1 MAPSTARGTFL
12 FTVTVLI
19 CTPGCGSKNG
29 RHDWDPVVPA
39 DRTIDWDPGVRG
51 GIPDPDT
58 ACPADAP
65 SVLDFGAA
73 GDGTTDDHAAFAAAI
88 DAAEE
93 GSAIRIPAGTYLLRS
108 GLDIDRGI
116 VLCGEGPESTLLHF
130 DCDDIAIDVVTYDR
144 GEYVDVTSGHEQG
157 STRLVVS
164 DASGF
169 TPGGYAELKQTNNW
183 QAMDPEG
190 EWRDASWVPED
201 AVGQMFRVV
210 SVEGDAVTVEPPLSI
225 DYDAGWDPVIRPMGL
240 VESPGLQGLYIRRVG
255 TQDHSTVQFKNAAN
269 AWMRDCVSEDT
280 SGSHVST
287 TSVLWCEVRD
297 SYFDDAHDHGG
308 GGHGYGTNLGNHTTA
323 CLVENNVFEHLRH
336 SMLVQVGATGNVF
349 GYNYSTDPYQSE
361 GGDWTPCDISLHG
374 HYPNMNLF
382 EGNTVQEIDVADYWG
397 PCGPGNTF
405 LRNRVESEGI
415 QIMDHSHFQNVIGN
429 ELTTEPNV
437 VSIGDTVL
445 DTLIH
450 GNYQDGAISWDPD
463 LDHTIPDSLY
473 LDSKPAFF
481 GSTDWPITGADLAP
495 DGGIIP
501 AEQRFRDM

>member
-1 MAPSTARGTFL
+1 MFIAAVLMCTPAPSCKA
-12 FTVTVLI
+12 
-19 CTPGCGSKNG
+19 KDG
-29 RHDWDPVVPA
+29 RPDWNPQLPA
-39 DRTIDWDPGVRG
+39 ERFIDWRPGVPG
-51 GIPDPDT
+51 GIPDLAT
-58 ACPADAP
+58 ACPPGSP
-65 SVLDFGAA
+65 SVMDFGAT
-73 GDGTTDDHAAFAAAI
+73 GDGTTDDHPAFAAAI
-88 DAAEE
+88 EAAEE
-93 GSAIRIPAGTYLLRS
+93 GTAILVPAGTYLLRS

-144 GEYVDVTSGHEQG
+144 GEYVDITAGHDQG
-157 STRLVVS
+157 STSLTVS

-183 QAMDPEG
+183 QAMDPEH

-201 AVGQMFRVV
+201 AVGQMLRVV
-210 SVEGDAVTVEPPLSI
+210 SVGVDTLTVDPPLHI

-240 VESPGLQGLYIRRVG
+240 VENAGLQGLYMRRVG
-255 TQDHSTVQFKNAAN
+255 TQDHSTVQLKNAASV
-269 AWMRDCVSEDT
+269 WMRDIISEDT

-287 TSVLWCEVRD
+287 SSVLWCEIRD
-297 SYFDDAHDHGG
+297 SYFHHSHDYGG

-323 CLVENNVFEHLRH
+323 CLIENNVFEHLRH

-349 GYNYSTDPYQSE
+349 GYNYSTDNFTDE
-361 GGDWTPCDISLHG
+361 GDWTPCDISLHG

-382 EGNTVQEIDVADYWG
+382 EGNTVQEIDVSDYWG

-405 LRNRVESEGI
+405 LRNRTESEGI
-415 QIMDHSHFQNVIGN
+415 QVMDHSHYQNVIGN
-429 ELTTEPNV
+429 ELTTDPNV
-437 VSIGDTVL
+437 ISTDSTVL

-463 LDHTIPDSLY
+463 LDPTIPDSLY
-473 LDSKPAFF
+473 LTSKPAFF
-481 GSTDWPITGADLAP
+481 GDTDWPATGADLAP

-501 AEQRFRDM
+501 AEQRFHDM